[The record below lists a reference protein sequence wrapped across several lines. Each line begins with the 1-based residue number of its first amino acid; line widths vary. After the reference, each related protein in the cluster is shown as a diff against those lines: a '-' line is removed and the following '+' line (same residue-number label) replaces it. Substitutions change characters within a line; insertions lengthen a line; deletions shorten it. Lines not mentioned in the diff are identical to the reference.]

1 MGRQMSNTGTPR
13 QTILRR
19 SSDRPVFAR
28 IAPPAGFVSQAIL
41 DRTTPRSAGEVAG
54 AYAASAR
61 ASQRRLPPGYRTA
74 LLA

>member
-1 MGRQMSNTGTPR
+1 MSEIGTPR

-28 IAPPAGFVSQAIL
+28 IAPPAGFISQAIL
-41 DRTTPRSAGEVAG
+41 DRAAPRSAGEATG

-61 ASQRRLPPGYRTA
+61 AGVRRLPPGYRTT